1 MTDWSLRQCREA
13 LGLSQLA
20 FARQLGVAPE
30 SYRTWDAGRRPVP
43 AAILLRARA
52 LVAHRDAHPLL
63 PLPLLAT
70 LVGVH
75 VRTLRNA
82 ALDGRLTVVYDTRT
96 TFRHLRARATPA
108 NATLFRHA
116 YYNKRVRSED
126 RRDPL
131 TWAMIPPDYPA
142 QIRAIR
148 HRLGLSQTRFAA
160 LVGAARKAVVYQWE
174 TARRCP
180 SPIFWERI
188 KRLSASDAW
197 NQRLPNV
204 ERRATR
210 ALLGSPFGC
219 KLLSDCSVG
228 CGDCGK

>member
-1 MTDWSLRQCREA
+1 MTRQEQHLSMTDRSLRQCREA
-13 LGLSQLA
+13 LGLSQSA

-30 SYRTWDAGRRPVP
+30 SYRPWDAGRRPVP
-43 AAILLRARA
+43 AAILIRARA
-52 LVAHRDAHPLL
+52 LVAHRDAHALL

-82 ALDGRLTVVYDTRT
+82 ARDGRLPVVYDTRT

-108 NATLFRHA
+108 DAARFCQT
-116 YYNKRVRSED
+116 YYNKQVRPED

-131 TWAMIPPDYPA
+131 TWSTSPSDYPA
-142 QIRAIR
+142 QILGIR
-148 HRLGLSQTRFAA
+148 QQLGLSQTRFAA

-180 SPIFWERI
+180 SPVFWERI
-188 KRLSASDAW
+188 QRLSVTSMSESL
-197 NQRLPNV
+197 R
-204 ERRATR
+204 
-210 ALLGSPFGC
+210 
-219 KLLSDCSVG
+219 K
-228 CGDCGK
+228 K